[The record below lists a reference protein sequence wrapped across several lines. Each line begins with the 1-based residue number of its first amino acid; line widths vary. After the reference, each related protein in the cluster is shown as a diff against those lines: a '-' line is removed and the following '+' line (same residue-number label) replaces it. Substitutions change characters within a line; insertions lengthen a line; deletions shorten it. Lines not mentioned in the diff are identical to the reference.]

1 MWQEPKTDW
10 VITDSFN
17 FEDYNRIKNNFAY
30 LRELSRTLYID
41 FPYENMGDDK
51 TGYADFPYAEEFNNL
66 EDNLESIKDNTFA
79 FYDSERKNWYENNPT
94 PTYED
99 FNRLESACLKLYD
112 GFNRQIATK
121 QKRRLGFRLGQMSCI
136 RV

>member
-1 MWQEPKTDW
+1 MKKQEWQ
-10 VITDSFN
+10 I
-17 FEDYNRIKNNFAY
+17 
-30 LRELSRTLYID
+30 
-41 FPYENMGDDK
+41 FPHGW
-51 TGYADFPYAEEFNNL
+51 L

>member
-17 FEDYNRIKNNFAY
+17 FEDYNRIKNNIAY

-79 FYDSERKNWYENNPT
+79 FYDSERKNWYEKNPT

-99 FNRLESACLKLYD
+99 INRLESACLKLYD

>member
-17 FEDYNRIKNNFAY
+17 FEDYNRIKNNIAY

-66 EDNLESIKDNTFA
+66 EDNLESIKDNTFGRVFLLCA
-79 FYDSERKNWYENNPT
+79 FIYVTLSTSQRRK
-94 PTYED
+94 
-99 FNRLESACLKLYD
+99 
-112 GFNRQIATK
+112 
-121 QKRRLGFRLGQMSCI
+121 
-136 RV
+136 

>member
-1 MWQEPKTDW
+1 MWQEPKTNW
-10 VITDSFN
+10 TITDSFN
-17 FEDYNRIKNNFAY
+17 FEDYNRIKNNIAY
-30 LRELSRTLYID
+30 LRELARTLYID

-51 TGYADFPYAEEFNNL
+51 TGYADFPYAEEFNSM

-79 FYDSERKNWYENNPT
+79 FYDGDSKKWYPNNPT

-112 GFNRQIATK
+112 GFNRQTATK
-121 QKRRLGFRLGQMSCI
+121 QKRRLGFRLGQMLCI